1 MRATP
6 DGWKMKLQF
15 TGVPDRRGAK
25 ALLIF
30 LSGEVSIMIYRRRQ
44 EEEEEYWKRGRNWK
58 GRGRWNRKGRT
69 RKRQAKRIPR

>member
-1 MRATP
+1 MRVTP

-30 LSGEVSIMIYRRRQ
+30 LSGEGSIMIYRRRQ

-58 GRGRWNRKGRT
+58 GRGGMEQE